1 MSRLSTIQLK
11 IPYKWELIILLWL
24 AFFFNQADRQ
34 IFYIVLPSI
43 RDDLGLTDA
52 NMGLISTLMILVY
65 GLFVP
70 ISGVLGDRFNK
81 KRIILIS
88 LIVWSSAT
96 LMTGFSY
103 TMVQLVLLR
112 SVATGGG
119 EAFYAPS
126 ANSMI
131 GEHHHKTRATAM
143 SLHQTAIYIGI
154 ISSGFL
160 TGLVADSYGWK
171 AAFYLFGG
179 FGLLLAVLIYFRM
192 KDSIPARMTIESS
205 LPKKSIKEIIAL
217 FFKKPTAILLAIAFS
232 GMNFVGVGFITW
244 MPTFLK
250 EKYHFSLTRAGF
262 DSTFYHHVFAFAGV
276 MAGAWLSDKLASRF
290 PRIRGLV
297 QMLGLMIGAPFIYLM
312 SQSESLL
319 MIYVALSIFGF
330 CRGVYDSNIFATLYD
345 VIEVPYRS
353 AATGFML
360 TFAFVI
366 GSISPFI
373 LGILKP
379 TLGLSAGFA
388 LLSMVYVF
396 SAMCILVALLYFH
409 KKDRIT
415 QEPAL
420 DLKLTMSE
428 FTPVGK

>member
-1 MSRLSTIQLK
+1 
-11 IPYKWELIILLWL
+11 
-24 AFFFNQADRQ
+24 
-34 IFYIVLPSI
+34 
-43 RDDLGLTDA
+43 
-52 NMGLISTLMILVY
+52 
-65 GLFVP
+65 
-70 ISGVLGDRFNK
+70 
-81 KRIILIS
+81 
-88 LIVWSSAT
+88 
-96 LMTGFSY
+96 
-103 TMVQLVLLR
+103 
-112 SVATGGG
+112 
-119 EAFYAPS
+119 
-126 ANSMI
+126 
-131 GEHHHKTRATAM
+131 
-143 SLHQTAIYIGI
+143 
-154 ISSGFL
+154 
-160 TGLVADSYGWK
+160 
-171 AAFYLFGG
+171 
-179 FGLLLAVLIYFRM
+179 
-192 KDSIPARMTIESS
+192 
-205 LPKKSIKEIIAL
+205 
-217 FFKKPTAILLAIAFS
+217 
-232 GMNFVGVGFITW
+232 
-244 MPTFLK
+244 
-250 EKYHFSLTRAGF
+250 
-262 DSTFYHHVFAFAGV
+262 
-276 MAGAWLSDKLASRF
+276 
-290 PRIRGLV
+290 
-297 QMLGLMIGAPFIYLM
+297 MLGLMIGAPFIYLM